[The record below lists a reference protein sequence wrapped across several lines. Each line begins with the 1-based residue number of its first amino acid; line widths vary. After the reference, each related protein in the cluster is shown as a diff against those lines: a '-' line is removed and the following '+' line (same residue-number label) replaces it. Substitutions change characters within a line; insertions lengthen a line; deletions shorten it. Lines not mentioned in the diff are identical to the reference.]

1 MQLAQT
7 PARLIPRHNM
17 SHLINFLASWAHIR
31 NFQVQGWTFGPGTA
45 VRCRNGGRMD
55 TCSDATIGSVETLT
69 HNRQPPNW
77 LAVLFDEA
85 LRPDGQLR
93 NMPELFA
100 SYATGT

>member
-1 MQLAQT
+1 
-7 PARLIPRHNM
+7 
-17 SHLINFLASWAHIR
+17 
-31 NFQVQGWTFGPGTA
+31 
-45 VRCRNGGRMD
+45 MD